1 MSNLVGFTAVTAA
14 ATFFVASTFCL
25 KYFSIGLC
33 YQLVIYLFAMFL
45 PAFLG
50 VLYYNH
56 NDTSNNKPS
65 SPFNFSELFMNKVRM
80 SVGVTNAVYMLS
92 AYTAFKL
99 LPFSFSFPLLYIYPI
114 LMMFFGYYI
123 NEESMP
129 TKLEAGLFATI
140 TFGIILMCVS
150 SMMTETN
157 SNYMI
162 GTILMFIAACSM
174 ALYFT
179 FIKNTV
185 KNRTMLARSTKEVYD
200 EAIHRNAYHTTGIQ
214 LMEATTIPLIITS
227 LIAIIM
233 TCVPSRW
240 ITKWNRMGVPES
252 ITSLSLGNGLST
264 IFTLFLTYMLLS
276 FGCNISGIIAD
287 NNLSTSL
294 FTSSE
299 YITYIFIGS
308 LVGFMCFDEQMPA
321 LKIAGLFLIIV
332 AAIINIISKLWD
344 NRKNKTASQP
354 NSDILYAE
362 TNKQ

>member
-1 MSNLVGFTAVTAA
+1 
-14 ATFFVASTFCL
+14 
-25 KYFSIGLC
+25 
-33 YQLVIYLFAMFL
+33 
-45 PAFLG
+45 
-50 VLYYNH
+50 
-56 NDTSNNKPS
+56 
-65 SPFNFSELFMNKVRM
+65 
-80 SVGVTNAVYMLS
+80 
-92 AYTAFKL
+92 
-99 LPFSFSFPLLYIYPI
+99 
-114 LMMFFGYYI
+114 
-123 NEESMP
+123 
-129 TKLEAGLFATI
+129 
-140 TFGIILMCVS
+140 MCVS

-362 TNKQ
+362 TNKQQ